1 MIKKIIM
8 PSAGQTTDTA
18 TVTRVC
24 VKVGDKVERGQVVAE
39 VETDKA
45 TLPVESFA
53 TGYICGVYVEDFQIV
68 DAGSLLF
75 EVGDEADAEAAKSG
89 KRPGAESVASDSAAT
104 GNTVAQAADTPAVAA
119 DNSHDMPA
127 AAPVAAEKSTLAGD
141 KKPSAGI
148 RVMTSKTAVP
158 ALASADRYSAA
169 SVYSSTPAMPSAKRL
184 AAQLGVDLARVTPSN
199 GSFIKPADV
208 RACAAPATVTEH
220 YDFGALTEYLRYLVE
235 DFGVPAVGISVRRG
249 HRELFRAQ
257 AGTQTADSDAPLRED
272 AQFYMYSCSKP
283 VTCVAAL
290 KLLEQGKIL
299 LTDSV
304 SEYLPEFADI
314 EYSRGSYTQPT
325 KHTMRV
331 LDLFT
336 MSSGLNYNLAT
347 ANIDDAIRATDGRCP
362 TRELVRA
369 FARSPLNFDPST
381 QWLYGLSHDVLAALV
396 EQVSGVKFSEFVNR
410 EIFTPLGMKD
420 SHYHLS
426 EVDTDRMAGQYRY
439 NEKQKKAQ
447 PIPLTNSYVPGPE
460 YESGGAGLISTLEDM
475 SRFTD
480 MLACGGKA
488 PDGTRI
494 LAPSTVQLM
503 HTNQLDA
510 VRLDDFHRAFPQF
523 SGYGYGLGVR
533 THIDRTFGSISPL
546 GEFGWAGAAGAFM
559 VADDTNQL
567 SVFYVQHML
576 NSQERIIHPRLRN
589 IVYACMGL

>member
-24 VKVGDKVERGQVVAE
+24 VKVGDKVTRGQVVAE

-53 TGYICGVYVEDFQIV
+53 AGYVCGVYVEDFQEV

-75 EVGDEADAEAAKSG
+75 EVGDEADLEAVKSG
-89 KRPGAESVASDSAAT
+89 KKAPATIEEKPAEKPVEKPVEKPSDVAEQKAETAAK
-104 GNTVAQAADTPAVAA
+104 
-119 DNSHDMPA
+119 A
-127 AAPVAAEKSTLAGD
+127 AAPKAENVALNMTVSSAPAASATVAA
-141 KKPSAGI
+141 
-148 RVMTSKTAVP
+148 
-158 ALASADRYSAA
+158 
-169 SVYSSTPAMPSAKRL
+169 PAMPSAKKL
-184 AAQLGVDLARVTPSN
+184 AAELGVNLADVVPSN
-199 GSFIKPADV
+199 GSFIKAADV
-208 RACAAPATVTEH
+208 KRSAAPAVLEQH
-220 YDFGALTEYLRYLVE
+220 DFTPLADYLRYLVE
-235 DFGVPAVGISVRRG
+235 DFGVPAVGISVRQG

-257 AGTQTADSDAPLRED
+257 AGTHNADSNAPLRED

-299 LTDSV
+299 LTDPV
-304 SEYLPEFADI
+304 SDYLPEFADL
-314 EYSRGSYTQPT
+314 ECSHGAYSQPA
-325 KHTMRV
+325 KRVMRV

-347 ANIDDAIRATDGRCP
+347 ANIDDAIQATDGICP
-362 TRELVRA
+362 TREIVRA

-381 QWLYGLSHDVLAALV
+381 RWLYGLSHDVLAALV
-396 EQVSGVKFSEFVNR
+396 EVVSGMKFSEFVER
-410 EIFTPLGMKD
+410 EIFRPLGMKD
-420 SHYHLS
+420 SHYHLAQ
-426 EVDTDRMAGQYRY
+426 VDLDRLAGQYRY
-439 NEKQKKAQ
+439 NEKQKKAI
-447 PIPLTNSYVPGPE
+447 PVPLTNSFILGPG

-488 PDGTRI
+488 PNGQRI
-494 LAPSTVQLM
+494 LAPSTVKLM
-503 HTNQLDA
+503 HENQLDS

-523 SGYGYGLGVR
+523 EGYGYGLGVR
-533 THIDRTFGSISPL
+533 THLNRTLGSISPL
-546 GEFGWAGAAGAFM
+546 GEFGWAGTGGTFM
-559 VADDTNQL
+559 CADDTNAL
-567 SVFYVQHML
+567 SIFYVQHML

-589 IVYACMGL
+589 IVYSCMGL